1 MKQIKDK
8 MTAIQ
13 HFEDLRKRFIYTSVI
28 FLAFFLTCLAFIS
41 HIYSYLVSP
50 LQKYGFRLMV
60 ISPGE
65 VISVYFS
72 MAGLVAIGLT
82 LPFALWQA
90 WLFISPGLTETER
103 KHTFHLLPIIIVMFL
118 VGVTFAWLIIF
129 PTILHFLL
137 LISSQHFSVMIRAR
151 EYFSFVTGI
160 CLPFGFVFE
169 LPVVVVFLTRMGL
182 LTPHWLR
189 KKRKLA
195 YLGIVLL
202 GVLISPPEL
211 ISHLSVVVP
220 MMLLYEISIGLCAMS
235 YRKRQRIS
243 AALMKSVSS

>member
-1 MKQIKDK
+1 MKNIKDR

-13 HFEDLRKRFIYTSVI
+13 HVEDLRKRLIYVLVVFMAI
-28 FLAFFLTCLAFIS
+28 FLTCLAFIS

-50 LQKYGFRLMV
+50 LQRFGFRLMV

-65 VISVYFS
+65 VITVYFS

-103 KHTFHLLPIIIVMFL
+103 KYTFHLLPVVTAMFL
-118 VGVTFAWLIIF
+118 IGVTFAWLVIF

-137 LISSQHFSVMIRAR
+137 IISSQHFAVMIRAR

-169 LPVVVVFLTRMGL
+169 LPVAVVFLTKIGI
-182 LTPHWLR
+182 LTPRLM
-189 KKRKLA
+189 KTKRRYA
-195 YLGIVLL
+195 YVVIVLL
-202 GVLISPPEL
+202 GVFISPPEL

-220 MMLLYEISIGLCAMS
+220 MMFLYEISIVLCVVS
-235 YRKRQRIS
+235 YKKRQQVS
-243 AALMKSVSS
+243 AEIMKSV